1 MSSAGAVVQLPLRM
15 DDGTGTFFDLM
26 IELAPDAH
34 IGELADHLAERFGAA
49 AGQTIST
56 GALSEHRS
64 GSKFVRSDLISTS
77 GPRAGDTIHLTT
89 QAGLGTHETRNTSGS
104 PEDCAV
110 ATPHPTKLAPVY
122 LRSPSGSAEVN
133 LQLSYGLNQVQGATI
148 EVAERVEIR
157 ATGAVTPAVN
167 GAQILGSSRLSSGD
181 LLNIKGQLS
190 LLQITGHLRP
200 PLLPGPTEKHKIT
213 SSARILEPAHTVSL
227 PTPPAQQRLPGFPV
241 LSAMVPLLMGAALWM
256 ATKSLASALFV
267 LFSFVFVLASG
278 LEARRESRAEQKF
291 RVAEFRS
298 DLAEADNRISQL
310 HQQES
315 ARLDQQI
322 PSSHSLGKILSERS
336 DQLWTRSFNAAQ
348 SLPLRVRLGTAQ
360 ITPQVKLQ
368 IPTQGGRDLREELL
382 LTAKQYALAKLP
394 SIVDLDQTGGI
405 GIVGRDELATAL
417 ARSLLLQ
424 LAVALPPE
432 ELEICVLAQQDRLDI
447 WRWCAWLP
455 HCRVHG
461 GSARTLLVIDG
472 TDDDLVRAAIENHG
486 RATTRV
492 LWLSARRAGLPPE
505 LQAIVELGQQHR
517 LILHSVPRDDPAL
530 EDSEEHRVLNLCLED
545 LTEDEAVPLARSL
558 APLQAEQSSV
568 VLSSSSGSEG
578 ESPLPQR
585 LPTSHLPAQVNL
597 HEVLA
602 NQEMLLDPRA
612 VIAQWA
618 LSADSS
624 SLAAPLGKV
633 ANGVLHLDLRT
644 DGPHALIAG
653 TTGSGK
659 SELLRSL
666 VASMALHHS
675 PKRLSFLLVDY
686 KGGAAFR
693 TLTLLP
699 HTVGLITD
707 LSPQLAKRALVS
719 LRAELHYREAQLAR
733 LEISEITETPKN
745 CSAEVPP
752 ALIVVVDEF
761 ATLARELP
769 EFVDGLVDLSQRGRS
784 LGMHLVLA
792 TQRPAGVITDA
803 IRANTGLRIALRVA
817 DEDDSRDVVEIAEAA
832 LLPRE
837 VPGRAILRSGPGQC
851 AAVQLAYSG
860 SSGSPASRV
869 HSRPLG
875 DPPPRNSFAT
885 AVASPTELDLAVSS
899 AISAAAAEQLG
910 RPRPPWLE
918 ALPEHLKLSQV
929 QSSGD
934 ALAIGWTD
942 RPDQQRRELLEVN
955 LSRDGGLLLLGASGS
970 GRSTALQAGAMAAI
984 TQFQGRVQIYG
995 IDAGTALGALQAFSQ
1010 VGAII
1015 SVEDSERVLRLL
1027 RRFTSELQTRS
1038 RPCVFGPGRSL
1049 DSGRSPHLLLIDG
1062 FGAFEELYERINR
1075 GEAMEL
1081 LLRIARDGRSLGLHV
1096 LLAANRRADVPPRLA
1111 ALLGCQIFLR
1121 SPTEDDA
1128 LMLGLEPESA
1138 AKETPPGRG
1147 WLQGHQVQVAQPDDL
1162 SQQAALRYL
1171 GTAEEIAALPRRLR
1185 FSELPSLPGTQET
1198 ASQGDQ
1204 GGKGDQGGQGDQ
1216 LDQGSAGD
1224 SASPPW
1230 TLLACGLE
1238 AEQMDLAIL
1247 DLTHHHALVA
1257 GPPRS
1262 GKSSTLNTLA
1272 LALHPNRNPN
1282 PYPAS
1287 QASPA
1292 NPSSPASFL
1301 LAAHGSTAHD
1311 STRWSAALLEPL
1323 CAADASSF
1331 LRATASSIQSGTPTL
1346 IAVDDVCTLL
1356 ELPDGDQIE
1365 AELAE
1370 LVKLGRSH
1378 PVRLVLSGDVDS
1390 LLRSYSDLIAQLR
1403 SSRTGILLGVDPDH
1417 HGALLHCSLEVR
1429 SELLP
1434 CTGRG
1439 WLVSPA
1445 AATAVQIAHP

>member
-77 GPRAGDTIHLTT
+77 GPRAGDTIHLTP
-89 QAGLGTHETRNTSGS
+89 QVGVGNHETTSASGS

-110 ATPHPTKLAPVY
+110 ATPDPTKLAPVY

-133 LQLSYGLNQVQGATI
+133 MQLSYGLNQVQGATI

-157 ATGAVTPAVN
+157 ATGAATPAVN

-190 LLQITGHLRP
+190 LLQITDHLRP

-278 LEARRESRAEQKF
+278 LEARRESRADQKF

-322 PSSHSLGKILSERS
+322 PPSHSLGKILSERS

-360 ITPQVKLQ
+360 STPQVKLQ
-368 IPTQGGRDLREELL
+368 IPTQGRRDLREELL
-382 LTAKQYALAKLP
+382 LTAKQYSLAKLP
-394 SIVDLDQTGGI
+394 SIIDLDQTGGI

-455 HCRVHG
+455 HCRVQG

-472 TDDDLVRAAIENHG
+472 TDDDLVRAAIEHHG

-517 LILHSVPRDDPAL
+517 LILHSVPRDDPVL
-530 EDSEEHRVLNLCLED
+530 EDSEEHRVLNLSLED

-633 ANGVLHLDLRT
+633 ANGVLHLDLRS

-693 TLTLLP
+693 TLTSLP

-733 LEISEITETPKN
+733 LGISEITETPKN

-792 TQRPAGVITDA
+792 TQRPAGVVTDA

-817 DEDDSRDVVEIAEAA
+817 DEEDSRDVVEIAEAA

-869 HSRPLG
+869 QSRPLG
-875 DPPPRNSFAT
+875 DPPPRNPFAS

-955 LSRDGGLLLLGASGS
+955 LFRDGGLLLLGASGS

-1027 RRFTSELQTRS
+1027 RRFAGELQTRS
-1038 RPCVFGPGRSL
+1038 QP
-1049 DSGRSPHLLLIDG
+1049 SGMNSCRSPHLLLIDG

-1162 SQQAALRYL
+1162 SQQAALRHL

-1185 FSELPSLPGTQET
+1185 FSQLPSLRGTQVT
-1198 ASQGDQ
+1198 AGQVG
-1204 GGKGDQGGQGDQ
+1204 QGGQGDQ
-1216 LDQGSAGD
+1216 LDQGSGGD

-1230 TLLACGLE
+1230 NLLPCGLE

-1272 LALHPNRNPN
+1272 LALHSNCNPN
-1282 PYPAS
+1282 PNPAS
-1287 QASPA
+1287 QA
-1292 NPSSPASFL
+1292 SPASFL
-1301 LAAHGSTAHD
+1301 LAAHVSTAHD
-1311 STRWSAALLEPL
+1311 STQWSAALLEPP

-1331 LRATASSIQSGTPTL
+1331 LRATESSIRSGTPTL
-1346 IAVDDVCTLL
+1346 IAVDDVCSLL

-1365 AELAE
+1365 TELAE
-1370 LVKLGRSH
+1370 LVKLGRTH

-1439 WLVSPA
+1439 WLVSPT